1 MELGVLEMDL
11 LVASTFVW
19 EWNTVLICQTRLHVM
34 QKEEF
39 NRKQM
44 HMDENNQC
52 FHDLHL

>member
-19 EWNTVLICQTRLHVM
+19 EWSTVLICQTRLHVM